1 MNLAGVSED
10 FGPHSRS
17 VVLYACQIFFLQKIF
32 LDEFFSG
39 ARHGIFLRASEKF
52 FGRISALD
60 FGWRK
65 QNFFSDALK
74 DFSKNG
80 KRFFWKTHRNF
91 LRDGKKFFS
100 RQKEIFFWKCI
111 WNFFW
116 DEKKFFETEEILFL
130 KMHRNFF
137 RDGMKIFFWKC
148 IWNFFWDGK
157 KFFLENESDFFK
169 TVHWNFLSRKFIS
182 VWKSVNAVRKFFEG
196 RNHFW
201 GERKKTLS
209 ADYFFEPE
217 QKGN

>member
-116 DEKKFFETEEILFL
+116 D
-130 KMHRNFF
+130 
-137 RDGMKIFFWKC
+137 
-148 IWNFFWDGK
+148 GK